1 MLSQDL
7 LLTTML
13 HCLPKGKKD
22 SQHSDTNDDSV
33 GLAEDA
39 VETAQRG
46 QAERWMLGSCR
57 FPVSLLFQPPSST
70 PSKCSRGS
78 APPIRAA
85 VLPSAR
91 SLAFL

>member
-39 VETAQRG
+39 VETAQ
-46 QAERWMLGSCR
+46 
-57 FPVSLLFQPPSST
+57 
-70 PSKCSRGS
+70 
-78 APPIRAA
+78 
-85 VLPSAR
+85 
-91 SLAFL
+91 